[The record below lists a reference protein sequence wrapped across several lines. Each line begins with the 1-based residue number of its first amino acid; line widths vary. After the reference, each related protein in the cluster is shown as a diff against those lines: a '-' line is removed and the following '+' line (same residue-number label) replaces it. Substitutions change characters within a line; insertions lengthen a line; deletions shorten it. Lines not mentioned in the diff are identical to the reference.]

1 MTNLVYSLTA
11 SKPEDADVVSR
22 KLEIYVNGV
31 RVSSKL
37 YDANT
42 ISFDTIVVSHNDE
55 VKAYLYDI
63 DHVDNTSEPAV
74 IEFTA
79 KDTVAPKKP
88 KDLQYS
94 LSSQTFSYLNILKK
108 N

>member
-1 MTNLVYSLTA
+1 MVNLVYSLTA

-42 ISFDTIVVSHNDE
+42 EHFDPLVVSHNDE

-63 DHVDNTSEPAV
+63 DHVDNVSEPAV
-74 IEFTA
+74 IEFVA

-94 LSSQTFSYLNILKK
+94 LSSQASSYLNSLKK

>member
-1 MTNLVYSLTA
+1 MINLIYNLTA

-42 ISFDTIVVSHNDE
+42 ESFDPLIVSHNDE
-55 VKAYLYDI
+55 VKGYLYDI
-63 DHVDNTSEPAV
+63 DHVDNISEPAV
-74 IEFTA
+74 VEFVA

-94 LSSQTFSYLNILKK
+94 LSNQTTSYLNALKK